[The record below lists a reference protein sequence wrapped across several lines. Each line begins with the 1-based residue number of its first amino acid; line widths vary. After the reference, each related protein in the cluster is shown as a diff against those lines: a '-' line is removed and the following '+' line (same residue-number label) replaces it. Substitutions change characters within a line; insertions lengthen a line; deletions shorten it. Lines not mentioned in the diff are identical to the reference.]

1 MDASKSASTKKLSY
15 GELTIW
21 NAGFEAGRTE
31 GITAGIEAG
40 KKLVINDMADA
51 LKAAFPDAKVT
62 A

>member
-1 MDASKSASTKKLSY
+1 MESSRIQLTKKLSY

-51 LKAAFPDAKVT
+51 LKSAFPDAEVT